1 MKEAKM
7 PWIERRVEMLRE
19 QFVNESLKEDRNIS
33 ALCRQYGISRKT
45 GYKWIKRYHESGC
58 LEDESRK
65 PKRTSTKTDEK
76 IENLIIEVREE
87 RPGWGARKIHAY
99 LSRKGQN
106 MPCVRTV
113 NNILKRNGL
122 ISLEASQA
130 RRPFKRFEREHNNDL
145 WQADFKGDILM
156 ADGNKCYPL
165 GIIDDHSR
173 YALLI
178 EPKHNQKGI
187 LQNFIQTF
195 LKFGLPQSILTD
207 NGPTFAG
214 FRHGYTQFERA
225 LMDQDILPIHGRV
238 YHPQTQGK
246 IERFYRSMSDELL
259 KFHPLQNFTDATE
272 VLEQWRIIYNDERP
286 HEALGDCCPAQ
297 IYRPSQ
303 RTYQEKVLPYE
314 YDSQYRMYR
323 INNWG
328 YIRFAN
334 LQIYISETF
343 RATYVQ
349 LIPCEEEDLVL
360 VCYRNFVIAKI
371 DLTKGEL
378 LSRKAYRQRPMYN

>member
-1 MKEAKM
+1 M

-19 QFVNESLKEDRNIS
+19 QFVIRCLEKDSNIS
-33 ALCRQYGISRKT
+33 ALCREYGISRKT
-45 GYKWIKRYHESGC
+45 GYKWIKRYQECGC
-58 LEDESRK
+58 LEDKSRK
-65 PKRTSTKTDEK
+65 PKRTRSKTDER
-76 IENLIIEVREE
+76 IEKLIIETRKR

-99 LSRKGQN
+99 LTRTGEN
-106 MPCVRTV
+106 MPCIRTV

-178 EPKHNQKGI
+178 EPKHNQKGV
-187 LQNFIQTF
+187 LHNFIQTF
-195 LKFGLPQSILTD
+195 QKYGLPQSILTD
-207 NGPTFAG
+207 NGSTFAG
-214 FRHGYTQFERA
+214 FNRGYTQFERA

-246 IERFYRSMSDELL
+246 IERFYRSMVDELL
-259 KFHPLQNFTDATE
+259 KFHRLQNFAE
-272 VLEQWRIIYNDERP
+272 AIELLEQWRLIYNHERP
-286 HEALGDCCPAQ
+286 HEALGDRCPAQ
-297 IYRPSQ
+297 IYTPSE
-303 RTYQEKVLPYE
+303 RSYQEEVLT
-314 YDSQYRMYR
+314 YDYGSKYRVYR

-328 YIRFAN
+328 YLRFAGF
-334 LQIYISETF
+334 QIYISETF
-343 RATYVQ
+343 RDTYVQ
-349 LIPCEEEDLVL
+349 LIPNDGNDSVL
-360 VCYRNFVIAKI
+360 VCYRNFVIANI
-371 DLTKGEL
+371 NLINGEL
-378 LSRKAYRQRPMYN
+378 MSRKAYRLKYLYN